1 MLYTRLGRGS
11 LSLVSNLT
19 RHVTLKIQFKKFT
32 KKRKITYMV
41 SRDDAH
47 CADHRAE
54 FESWVARPKFLDFDL
69 ILNFSMI
76 LMLMILIELWEGFNT
91 LRIVRF
97 RNI

>member
-1 MLYTRLGRGS
+1 M
-11 LSLVSNLT
+11 
-19 RHVTLKIQFKKFT
+19 TLKIRFTILNTKIRFT
-32 KKRKITYMV
+32 KKSKITYMV

-76 LMLMILIELWEGFNT
+76 LMLMILIELWTGLNT
-91 LRIVRF
+91 LRIMSF
-97 RNI
+97 RKYV